1 MNKLW
6 RIIVLTGC
14 FGSCTHAPKSG
25 TKSLDLHN
33 RELTAIPDSIFQLK
47 ELEYLH
53 LGNDVVLYPP
63 LSALKNWEPKIH
75 ANRIENLPEEI
86 STLHNLKV
94 LNLSGTG
101 LRSLPSGFE
110 KLQQLDSL
118 DLSFN
123 PDLELRNIKNQ
134 LATLRS
140 LHYLEIEGIKQDS
153 GSLAELRKKLTGV
166 RIVDSIEGVLK
177 LTKEI
182 SVKVDSLVKSLE
194 AGKTEKP

>member
-1 MNKLW
+1 M
-6 RIIVLTGC
+6 LTGC
-14 FGSCTHAPKSG
+14 FGSRTLTHDSG
-25 TKSLDLHN
+25 TKRLDLHN
-33 RELTAIPDSIFQLK
+33 RELRAIPDSIFQMK
-47 ELEYLH
+47 HLEYLH

-63 LSALKNWEPKIH
+63 LSALKNSEPETH

-94 LNLSGTG
+94 LNLSGIG
-101 LRSLPSGFE
+101 LRSLPPGFE

-123 PDLELRNIKNQ
+123 PDLELSNIKNQ

-166 RIVDSIEGVLK
+166 RIVDNIDGVLK

-182 SVKVDSLVKSLE
+182 SVKIDSLVSSGE
-194 AGKTEKP
+194 VQKTKNH